1 MEIFGIGASELIFI
15 LIIAIIVLGPK
26 DMQKAGRT
34 VGRWLNQ
41 FIRSDSWRA
50 LQRAS
55 QEIKRLPT
63 TLMREA
69 NLDGDELREVDREI
83 RRNIDPRQPPSPAG
97 SGVRQNPATRQPIPP
112 ENDSPSEAPIV
123 PPADAPMHKDQDA

>member
-1 MEIFGIGASELIFI
+1 MEFLGIGASELIFI

-41 FIRSDSWRA
+41 FVRSDGWRA

-63 TLMREA
+63 NLMREA
-69 NLDGDELREVDREI
+69 NLDADELREMDREI
-83 RRNIDPRQPPSPAG
+83 RRNIDPRQPSSPAR
-97 SGVRQNPATRQPIPP
+97 SGVRRNPATGQPIPP
-112 ENDSPSEAPIV
+112 KTESSSEPPAV
-123 PPADAPMHKDQDA
+123 PPADAPIRKEQDE